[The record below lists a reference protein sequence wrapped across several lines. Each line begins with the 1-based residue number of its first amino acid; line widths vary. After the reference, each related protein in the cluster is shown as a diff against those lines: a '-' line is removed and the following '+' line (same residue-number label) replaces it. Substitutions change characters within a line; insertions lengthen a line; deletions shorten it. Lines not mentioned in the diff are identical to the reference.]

1 MRNTNYF
8 DGQAP
13 VQLKPAAV
21 AEFAVNVG
29 CNGTDVW
36 PPTPRGRPSGGHV
49 VVAETSAAALMA
61 ASVACMPRL
70 TWLPLGMGS
79 SAIRFTTGHHRN
91 S

>member
-29 CNGTDVW
+29 CNGTDAW
-36 PPTPRGRPSGGHV
+36 PPGPRGDQ
-49 VVAETSAAALMA
+49 VAVTLWW
-61 ASVACMPRL
+61 PRL
-70 TWLPLGMGS
+70 RRPP
-79 SAIRFTTGHHRN
+79 
-91 S
+91 